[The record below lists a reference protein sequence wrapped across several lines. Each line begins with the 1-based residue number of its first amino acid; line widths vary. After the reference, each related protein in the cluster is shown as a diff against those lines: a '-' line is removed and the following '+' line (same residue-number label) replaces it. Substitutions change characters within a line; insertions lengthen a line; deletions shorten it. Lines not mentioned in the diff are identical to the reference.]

1 MKNLMRDGM
10 MMLAGI
16 LIMTASCTKVDDSE
30 VVVGEG
36 LDGTGTLALMLT
48 DAPFPVSLV
57 DKTLVTIDK
66 IEIRSTIASTASSTT
81 TSTTTTTT
89 TGADSE
95 AMYSV
100 LYSGEGKVYDL
111 LDLQNG
117 VTAELMNME
126 IPIGTYDLIR
136 MHIVASEVVLKDGT
150 SYDMKVPSAGAS
162 GLKIKIT
169 PELVIEDG
177 VESEV
182 LLDFDVSKSFI
193 TQGNAKVEH
202 GIKGFLFNPILRA
215 VCQKY
220 SGIIAGKVS
229 ANETTPIAEANVQI
243 YRADTVYSSALTDG
257 TGAYALI
264 GLPAGNYKLVC
275 EKDGYAAAKIDQVI
289 VKVRETTTQNI
300 TMGTATLTTTP

>member
-30 VVVGEG
+30 VAVGEG
-36 LDGTGTLALMLT
+36 LDGKGTLALMLT

-66 IEIRSTIASTASSTT
+66 IEIRSTIASAAS
-81 TSTTTTTT
+81 STTTTTT
-89 TGADSE
+89 TGTDSE

-100 LYSGEGKVYDL
+100 LYSGAGKVFDL

-126 IPIGTYDLIR
+126 IPIGSYDLIR
-136 MHIVASEVVLKDGT
+136 MHIVASEVVLKNGT

-193 TQGNAKVEH
+193 TQGNVNTAQ
-202 GIKGFLFNPILRA
+202 GIKGFLFKPILRA

-229 ANETTPIAEANVQI
+229 ANETTPIAEANVRI
-243 YRADTVYSSALTDG
+243 FRADTVYSSALTDG

-275 EKDGYAAAKIDQVI
+275 EKDGYAAAKIDQVT
-289 VKVRETTTQNI
+289 VKARETTTQNI
-300 TMGTATLTTTP
+300 TMGTTTLTTNP

>member
-30 VVVGEG
+30 VIVGEG
-36 LDGTGTLALMLT
+36 LNGTGTLALMLT

-81 TSTTTTTT
+81 TNTTT

-95 AMYSV
+95 AMYNV
-100 LYSGEGKVYDL
+100 LYSGEGKVFDL

-117 VTAELMNME
+117 VTAELMNLE

-150 SYDMKVPSAGAS
+150 SYDMKVPSAGVS
-162 GLKIKIT
+162 GLKIKIS

-193 TQGNAKVEH
+193 TQGNVKVAH
-202 GIKGFLFNPILRA
+202 GIKGFLFNPVLRA

-243 YRADTVYSSALTDG
+243 YRADTVYSSALTDA

-264 GLPAGNYKLVC
+264 GLPAGNYELVC
-275 EKDGYAAAKIDQVI
+275 EKDGYAAAKIDQVT
-289 VKVRETTTQNI
+289 VKARETTTQNI
-300 TMGTATLTTTP
+300 TMGTATATTNP